1 MNKLLVLDN
10 QRLKNLI
17 IIIFSLSIIFFLQLF
32 IRNEINFTTFGLLTI
47 LLIINYFSF
56 FFYFFLKKEENT
68 FPVYPLII
76 FYYLITFTTYF
87 YFSRDLYYKESSD
100 VLSLLIIAISLGI
113 LFFSLGYFSLNLL
126 VKKDKSIK
134 FEYIDRYNYLIIGS
148 LFIFLIFIH
157 ANIYN
162 SYLPYGFINQ
172 LREPITLIIISLLY
186 STYVNNRTTLMLML
200 NVIFIIIFFFIEIST
215 GSTVFPFMMFLMLIS
230 VSYFNTK
237 KINLIHII
245 VLLLLIFFFHS
256 IKHDIRVK
264 TWSTY
269 TVDTAGTSGIH
280 LTEKEPE
287 LKKNLSMTYEAVV
300 DNIKDNK
307 RLFKSLNYQKFRLFH
322 SNITLQR
329 TLDFTPIY
337 VGYLNG
343 QSYKPLP
350 YKIIPR
356 FIYKNKPVEEWGNF
370 FGKFY
375 KVINGNDFVTAWN
388 YPILSEF
395 YSNFGFKGIVF
406 GMFIL
411 GFSIKILVL
420 IAQFFKTSIL
430 LSSMSYVLAFNL
442 VFQESN
448 LSLLIGK
455 VINQFLFFLCIII
468 SIIIF
473 HYFVNKLTNEN

>member
-1 MNKLLVLDN
+1 MNKFLVLDN
-10 QRLKNLI
+10 KRLKNLI
-17 IIIFSLSIIFFLQLF
+17 IIVFSLSIIFFLQLL
-32 IRNEINFTTFGLLTI
+32 IRNEINFVTFILLFILLT
-47 LLIINYFSF
+47 INYFSF

-68 FPVYPLII
+68 FPIFPLII
-76 FYYLITFTTYF
+76 FYYLVTFTAYF
-87 YFSRDLYYKESSD
+87 YFTRDLYYKESD
-100 VLSLLIIAISLGI
+100 DILSLLIISISSGI
-113 LFFSLGYFSLNLL
+113 LFFSLGYFSPNLL
-126 VKKDKSIK
+126 INKGKSIRFK
-134 FEYIDRYNYLIIGS
+134 YIDRYNPLIIGS

-162 SYLPYGFINQ
+162 SYFPYGFINQ

-186 STYVNNRTTLMLML
+186 FSYIHNKTVLMLML
-200 NVIFIIIFFFIEIST
+200 NVFFILTFFFIEIST

-245 VLLLLIFFFHS
+245 FLLFLIFFFHS
-256 IKHDIRVK
+256 IKHDIRLK

-280 LTEKEPE
+280 LTETKPE
-287 LKKNLSMTYEAVV
+287 LTKNLNMTYEAVL

-307 RLFKSLNYQKFRLFH
+307 RLFTSLNYQKFRLFH

-329 TLDFTPIY
+329 TLDFTPNY
-337 VGYLNG
+337 VNYLNG

-356 FIYKNKPVEEWGNF
+356 FIYKNKPIEEWGNF

-395 YSNFGFKGIVF
+395 YSNFGFKGIIL

-411 GFSIKILVL
+411 GFFIKMLVL
-420 IAQFFKTSIL
+420 ISTFFKTSIL
-430 LSSMSYVLAFNL
+430 LSSMTYVVAFNL

-455 VINQFLFFLCIII
+455 VINQSLFFICIII
-468 SIIIF
+468 
-473 HYFVNKLTNEN
+473 